1 LWEPEAQQPV
11 VFARSSAPDWEPTLS
26 PARHTVPS
34 SLDDWESEYSHIR
47 WEPDITLRPIETV
60 KPEQPIHANLIEF
73 PRELVATRKM
83 RPRRAER
90 ALAAEGLER
99 QLSIFE
105 VDPGPISIQ
114 FDEASTALASA
125 WPEPEWSGIKLEVQP
140 PCELEPQDAPSP
152 LLELQL
158 APIGH
163 RLMATLVDGALNAAV
178 FLGLAM
184 AVAFNVGHLPS
195 ARIVELGAAS
205 AFLLFAL
212 LYQTVFLTL
221 VGVTPGM
228 RYAGLSLCTFDGQ
241 IPTSA
246 QLRSRL
252 GALILSVVPVGL
264 GLAWA
269 LFDDD
274 RLCWHDRLSRT
285 YLREG

>member
-1 LWEPEAQQPV
+1 LEA
-11 VFARSSAPDWEPTLS
+11 
-26 PARHTVPS
+26 
-34 SLDDWESEYSHIR
+34 
-47 WEPDITLRPIETV
+47 
-60 KPEQPIHANLIEF
+60 
-73 PRELVATRKM
+73 
-83 RPRRAER
+83 
-90 ALAAEGLER
+90 
-99 QLSIFE
+99 
-105 VDPGPISIQ
+105 
-114 FDEASTALASA
+114 
-125 WPEPEWSGIKLEVQP
+125 
-140 PCELEPQDAPSP
+140 QDAPSP

-163 RLMATLVDGALNAAV
+163 RLMATLVDGALNAVAV
-178 FLGLAM
+178 LGLAM

-228 RYAGLSLCTFDGQ
+228 RYAGISLCTFDGQ